1 MRYSTGAVNFVAA
14 TGSYKAAFEGSPA
27 DGFLI
32 DVWTGVRPASPDDAI
47 PAGCTLLATVSQN
60 AGGNGVH
67 FEGDAPVN
75 GNMVKETSETWLATI
90 LANGQA
96 GWFRIHRKTGDT
108 GLSASSSAVRADGSI
123 ATAGADW
130 NMVSTE
136 MFAGAPL
143 QVVNFAMAI
152 PKES

>member
-1 MRYSTGAVNFVAA
+1 MRYSTGAVNHVAG
-14 TGSYKAAFEGSPA
+14 TGSYKSAFEGSPA

-32 DVWTGVRPASPDDAI
+32 DVWTGARPTTPDDAI
-47 PAGCTLLATVSQN
+47 PAGCTLLATVSVN
-60 AGGNGVH
+60 GAGGGLH

-75 GNMVKETSETWLATI
+75 GLLVKETSESWLATV

-108 GLSASSSAVRADGSI
+108 GLGASASAVRADGSI

-136 MFAGAPL
+136 LFANAPL
-143 QVVNFAMAI
+143 QVQTFALAI